1 MLVGMTKVFVAAL
14 HFDVLVAG
22 RANATPDAQSAN
34 SMEVN
39 FIVAGEVF
47 KEREWAGCEYAG
59 DEKTGTTA

>member
-39 FIVAGEVF
+39 FIVAV
-47 KEREWAGCEYAG
+47 KCA
-59 DEKTGTTA
+59 K